1 MSWQC
6 PTCETVNQDVTPVCT
21 VCDSIA
27 PVIESYLSLEAIELL
42 REYNEKLN
50 SIHTLEASGD
60 FEAMLDTAMEAIA
73 LYKENS
79 LALDKA
85 KHALIH
91 LNNDKVRLQIS
102 TMLNTAM
109 EKRDYLGASAL
120 FALMDSFP
128 FDALEFSSV
137 RTEVRNQLSRKN
149 DIDKI
154 LNESYKAIIELDTT
168 KALQIIDDGLSKYSS
183 SELLQFRRDDIQ
195 KFIIS
200 LNTPRK
206 PEEKRGSFPRPP
218 HKGGEPSPKFPNIPD
233 VSPVINLNPK
243 KRKFPKVERNK

>member
-6 PTCETVNQDVTPVCT
+6 PICETANQDVTPVCT

-42 REYNEKLN
+42 REYNEKLD
-50 SIHTLEASGD
+50 SIHSLEVSGD

-91 LNNDKVRLQIS
+91 LNNDKMKSEIS
-102 TMLNTAM
+102 TMLHSAM
-109 EKRDYLGASAL
+109 EKRNYLAASAL
-120 FALMDSFP
+120 FKLMDFFP
-128 FDALEFSSV
+128 IDTLEFSDI

-149 DIDKI
+149 DIEKV
-154 LNESYKAIIELDTT
+154 LNESYKAIIELDTSR
-168 KALQIIDDGLSKYSS
+168 ALQVVEEGLSKYSS
-183 SELLQFRRDDIQ
+183 SKLLQFRRDDI
-195 KFIIS
+195 KKLISS
-200 LNTPRK
+200 LNAIRK
-206 PEEKRGSFPRPP
+206 PEEKRKSFPRPP
-218 HKGGEPSPKFPNIPD
+218 HKGTESISTTRD
-233 VSPVINLNPK
+233 VSTNASIIDLKPV
-243 KRKFPKVERNK
+243 KRKFPKVKRK

>member
-42 REYNEKLN
+42 REYHEKLN

-60 FEAMLDTAMEAIA
+60 FEAMLDMAMEAIA

-91 LNNDKVRLQIS
+91 LNNDKVRSQIS
-102 TMLNTAM
+102 TMLNSAM
-109 EKRDYLGASAL
+109 EKKNYLAASAL
-120 FALMDSFP
+120 FKLMDYFP
-128 FDALEFSSV
+128 IDTLEFSDI
-137 RTEVRNQLSRKN
+137 RTELRNQLSRKN
-149 DIDKI
+149 DIDKV
-154 LNESYKAIIELDTT
+154 LNESYTALIELDTT
-168 KALQIIDDGLSKYSS
+168 RALQIVEEGLSKYPSS
-183 SELLQFRRDDIQ
+183 KLLQFRRDDI
-195 KFIIS
+195 KKLINL
-200 LNTPRK
+200 LNALRR
-206 PEEKRGSFPRPP
+206 PEEKRKQYPRPS
-218 HKGGEPSPKFPNIPD
+218 HKGTELGSTTRD
-233 VSPVINLNPK
+233 VSTGATIIDLKPT
-243 KRKFPKVERNK
+243 KRKFPKVKRK

>member
-91 LNNDKVRLQIS
+91 LNNDKVRSQIS
-102 TMLNTAM
+102 TMLNSAM
-109 EKRDYLGASAL
+109 EKKNYLAASAL
-120 FALMDSFP
+120 FKLMDYFP
-128 FDALEFSSV
+128 IDTLEFSDI
-137 RTEVRNQLSRKN
+137 RTELRNQLSRKN
-149 DIDKI
+149 DIDKV
-154 LNESYKAIIELDTT
+154 LNESYKALIELDTT
-168 KALQIIDDGLSKYSS
+168 RALQIVEEGLSKYPSS
-183 SELLQFRRDDIQ
+183 KLLQFRRDDI
-195 KFIIS
+195 KKLINL
-200 LNTPRK
+200 LNAIRR
-206 PEEKRGSFPRPP
+206 PEEKRKQYPRPS
-218 HKGGEPSPKFPNIPD
+218 HKGTESGSTTRE
-233 VSPVINLNPK
+233 VSTDATIIDLKPT
-243 KRKFPKVERNK
+243 KRKFPKVKRK

>member
-21 VCDSIA
+21 VCDTIA

-50 SIHTLEASGD
+50 SIHSLEASGN

-91 LNNDKVRLQIS
+91 LNNDKMKSQIS
-102 TMLNTAM
+102 IMLNSEM
-109 EKRDYLGASAL
+109 EKKNYLAASTL
-120 FALMDSFP
+120 FKLMDLFP
-128 FDALEFSSV
+128 IDTIEFSDI

-149 DIDKI
+149 DIDKV
-154 LNESYKAIIELDTT
+154 LNDSYKALIELDTT
-168 KALQIIDDGLSKYSS
+168 RALQCVEEGLSKYPSS
-183 SELLQFRRDDIQ
+183 KLLQFRRDDI
-195 KFIIS
+195 KKLINS
-200 LNTPRK
+200 LNAIRK
-206 PEEKRGSFPRPP
+206 PEDKRKQYPRPS
-218 HKGGEPSPKFPNIPD
+218 HKGTELGSTICD
-233 VSPVINLNPK
+233 VSTNETIIDLKPT
-243 KRKFPKVERNK
+243 KRKYPRIKRK

>member
-42 REYNEKLN
+42 REYNEKLD
-50 SIHTLEASGD
+50 SIHSLEASGN

-91 LNNDKVRLQIS
+91 LNNDKMKSQIS

-109 EKRDYLGASAL
+109 EKKNYLAASAL
-120 FALMDSFP
+120 FKLMDYFP
-128 FDALEFSSV
+128 IDTLEFSDI
-137 RTEVRNQLSRKN
+137 RTEVRNQISRKK

-154 LNESYKAIIELDTT
+154 LNESYKALIELDTT
-168 KALQIIDDGLSKYSS
+168 RAMQIVENGLSKYSS
-183 SELLQFRRDDIQ
+183 SKLLQFRRDDI
-195 KFIIS
+195 KKLINS
-200 LNTPRK
+200 LNAIRK
-206 PEEKRGSFPRPP
+206 PEEKRKQFPIPR
-218 HKGGEPSPKFPNIPD
+218 HKGTKSGPTTPGISTDTPIIDLTPTKP
-233 VSPVINLNPK
+233 
-243 KRKFPKVERNK
+243 KFPKVKRK

>member
-42 REYNEKLN
+42 REYNKKLD
-50 SIHTLEASGD
+50 SIHSLEASGD

-91 LNNDKVRLQIS
+91 LNNDKVKSQIS
-102 TMLNTAM
+102 TMLNSAM
-109 EKRDYLGASAL
+109 EKKNYLAASAL
-120 FALMDSFP
+120 FKLMDFFP
-128 FDALEFSSV
+128 IDTLEFSDIRS
-137 RTEVRNQLSRKN
+137 ELCNQLSRKN
-149 DIDKI
+149 DIDKV
-154 LNESYKAIIELDTT
+154 LNESYKALIELDTT
-168 KALQIIDDGLSKYSS
+168 RALQIVEEGLSKYPSS
-183 SELLQFRRDDIQ
+183 KLLQFRRDDI
-195 KFIIS
+195 KELINS
-200 LNTPRK
+200 LNAIRRPN
-206 PEEKRGSFPRPP
+206 EKRKQYPRPS
-218 HKGGEPSPKFPNIPD
+218 HKGSEVGSITRD
-233 VSPVINLNPK
+233 VSTDETIIDLKPT
-243 KRKFPKVERNK
+243 KRKFPKVKRK